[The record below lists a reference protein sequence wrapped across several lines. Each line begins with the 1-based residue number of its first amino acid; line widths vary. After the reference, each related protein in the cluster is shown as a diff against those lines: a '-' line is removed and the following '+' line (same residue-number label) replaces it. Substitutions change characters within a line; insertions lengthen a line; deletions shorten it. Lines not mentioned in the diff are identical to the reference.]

1 MKGGANTQK
10 PYSLYE
16 WIVDFVVWWPCL
28 ATEFVRQQILNK
40 HLIITS
46 IFLIITVAHLKSRY
60 GPPVEKLCPSW
71 AQQQN
76 KCDSKTNNC
85 NQKLALLDLRLAYA
99 RGRQPLA
106 RVPQVARERIFY
118 GTPSDLTCMRNLP
131 YKRARRTPKLKLSTL
146 HEINSPKICQAC
158 NSLDNFYVGDVC
170 CGSANDTHN
179 WLAVKAKKLA
189 QDNPVHAMS
198 H

>member
-1 MKGGANTQK
+1 MYT
-10 PYSLYE
+10 
-16 WIVDFVVWWPCL
+16 
-28 ATEFVRQQILNK
+28 
-40 HLIITS
+40 
-46 IFLIITVAHLKSRY
+46 
-60 GPPVEKLCPSW
+60 
-71 AQQQN
+71 
-76 KCDSKTNNC
+76 
-85 NQKLALLDLRLAYA
+85 

-118 GTPSDLTCMRNLP
+118 GTPSDLTRMRNLL

-179 WLAVKAKKLA
+179 WFAVKAKKLA
-189 QDNPVHAMS
+189 
-198 H
+198 

>member
-1 MKGGANTQK
+1 MNLQFQLSRFLQNLQLLSILLMKK
-10 PYSLYE
+10 H
-16 WIVDFVVWWPCL
+16 
-28 ATEFVRQQILNK
+28 EFIK
-40 HLIITS
+40 
-46 IFLIITVAHLKSRY
+46 Y
-60 GPPVEKLCPSW
+60 C
-71 AQQQN
+71 
-76 KCDSKTNNC
+76 
-85 NQKLALLDLRLAYA
+85 
-99 RGRQPLA
+99 RGWQPLA

-118 GTPSDLTCMRNLP
+118 GTPSDLTRMRNLP

-179 WLAVKAKKLA
+179 WFAVKAKKLA
-189 QDNPVHAMS
+189 QDNPVYAIS

>member
-1 MKGGANTQK
+1 MN
-10 PYSLYE
+10 
-16 WIVDFVVWWPCL
+16 
-28 ATEFVRQQILNK
+28 
-40 HLIITS
+40 
-46 IFLIITVAHLKSRY
+46 
-60 GPPVEKLCPSW
+60 PVT
-71 AQQQN
+71 
-76 KCDSKTNNC
+76 KTR
-85 NQKLALLDLRLAYA
+85 KIAYN

-189 QDNPVHAMS
+189 QDNPVHAIS

>member
-1 MKGGANTQK
+1 MAIPK
-10 PYSLYE
+10 P
-16 WIVDFVVWWPCL
+16 
-28 ATEFVRQQILNK
+28 K
-40 HLIITS
+40 
-46 IFLIITVAHLKSRY
+46 K
-60 GPPVEKLCPSW
+60 PVEDPRNYRSISLLCIPY
-71 AQQQN
+71 
-76 KCDSKTNNC
+76 D
-85 NQKLALLDLRLAYA
+85 

-118 GTPSDLTCMRNLP
+118 GTPSDLTRMRNLP

-170 CGSANDTHN
+170 CGSANDTYN
-179 WLAVKAKKLA
+179 WFAVKAKKLA
-189 QDNPVHAMS
+189 QDNPVYAIS